1 MIYIVAAVAG
11 IAGLLFGFDEGVI
24 AGALTTLR
32 QQFHISAFAEGLMT
46 AAVPF
51 GALFGALAAGPM
63 AERHG
68 RRTSLLFAAVLFTVG
83 ALLAGMITA
92 IWMLTACRLVLGFAV
107 GVAAMVAPLYI
118 SESAPAGM
126 RGMLVSIYQLAI
138 TLGILGAYV
147 VNFALDDAW
156 RPMFMLGAVPAAALF
171 IGMFL
176 LRDTPRWLLSR
187 GRNNEAVTALAR
199 LRNSPA
205 NAPELLHELNTMQ
218 GADESSHTRA
228 SWSDLTATDVRP
240 AFVVAIGL
248 FLLQQFSGINAVIY
262 YAPTV
267 FQEAGFDSGST
278 QVLATMGVGLV
289 NVLLTLAGMAL
300 IDRIGRRK
308 LLYVGFAGTAVGL
321 GMIAIGAMTGA
332 QSLDILAV
340 MGLLIYIGSFAASIG
355 PLPWVMMSEV
365 FPSKVRSLAMSATT
379 ISNWAFNFLVVF
391 SFPALVASLGLG
403 GVFALYT
410 LACLAGLYFTWK
422 LVPETSGVT
431 LEHIEVHLASGLPF
445 SQLQPALKKP
455 IVSTTAEPINAEQ
468 MEQLILAV
476 IALSPYKIH
485 LQPMARS
492 IARTAHQNHQ
502 IDCAARDVVERC
514 GGRVPQTLGNR
525 ELGPQKHTFL
535 TYLEHTYFASPA
547 FLKTV
552 GEWPVGGPRE

>member
-32 QQFHISAFAEGLMT
+32 QQFQISAFAEGLMT

-68 RRTSLLFAAVLFTVG
+68 RRTTLLLAAVLFTVG

-118 SESAPAGM
+118 SESAPAAM

-156 RPMFMLGAVPAAALF
+156 RPMFMLGAVPAVALF
-171 IGMFL
+171 IGMFF
-176 LRDTPRWLLSR
+176 LRDTPRWLISR
-187 GRNNEAVTALAR
+187 GRNNEAATALAK

-218 GADESSHTRA
+218 GADQSTPARA
-228 SWSDLTATDVRP
+228 SWSDLIATDVRP

-340 MGLLIYIGSFAASIG
+340 LGLLIYIGSFAASIG

-391 SFPALVASLGLG
+391 SFPALVASMGLG

-422 LVPETSGVT
+422 FVPETSGIT
-431 LEHIEVHLASGLPF
+431 LEQIEAHLASGLPF

-455 IVSTTAEPINAEQ
+455 VVSTTAEPINAEQ

-476 IALSPYKIH
+476 IALSPYKTH

-492 IARTAHQNHQ
+492 IARTAHQNCQ
-502 IDCAARDVVERC
+502 IDCAARDVVHRC
-514 GGRVPQTLGNR
+514 GGRVPPALSGR
-525 ELGPQKHTFL
+525 ELGPQKHTLL